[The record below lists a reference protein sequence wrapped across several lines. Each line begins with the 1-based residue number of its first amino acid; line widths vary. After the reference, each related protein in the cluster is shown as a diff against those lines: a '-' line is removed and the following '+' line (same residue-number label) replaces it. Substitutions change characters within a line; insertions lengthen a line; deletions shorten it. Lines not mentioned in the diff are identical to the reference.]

1 MERSFITPS
10 QKKEYNSL
18 NDDNYVDY
26 ESDQSNFLNNEDSD
40 QNNNIYEFSI
50 IPKSNKEEPNYFSEC
65 NDSPAPISPINNNSN
80 NIPNKALEEL
90 NDFSLFQNGN
100 EEDSIDN
107 NMEKQGDFQKED
119 FVNTPSGD
127 NDDIIYHNNLN
138 SKTPNLNNNCIN
150 NIQLETPENNN
161 LSNSSSQNKNKSSI
175 LSSSLNN
182 NTPLNNSLN
191 KKIDENCK
199 TLSGL
204 EKPEEDKTFVTLKKG
219 KTKRGKTKFKLEG
232 IRKKIK
238 SRLHKRL
245 KAYYN
250 KKLKDCGSKMFL
262 DSFPQSFI
270 TNVNVANNKTYLKL
284 TIRTLLTMIFGTRA
298 KDKEKISVNKKLLQ
312 YLDNHPDIRINSGID
327 KFLNS
332 SYKDVIN
339 EYINGDLFLKD
350 IEKLKKENKSKEYI
364 DKYIDIAKH
373 WIEFYENGKILK
385 TPKG

>member
-107 NMEKQGDFQKED
+107 NMEKQG
-119 FVNTPSGD
+119 
-127 NDDIIYHNNLN
+127 
-138 SKTPNLNNNCIN
+138 NNCIN

-270 TNVNVANNKTYLKL
+270 TNVNVANNKTYLNL
-284 TIRTLLTMIFGTRA
+284 TIRNLLTMIFGTRA

-312 YLDNHPDIRINSGID
+312 YLDNHPDIRMNSGID

>member
-1 MERSFITPS
+1 MSLFLFLFLKNTFQIKNRGTIIKIIIKMERSFITPS

-50 IPKSNKEEPNYFSEC
+50 IPKSNKEEPNYISEC

-100 EEDSIDN
+100 EEDSID

-161 LSNSSSQNKNKSSI
+161 LSNSSSQIKNRPSI

-182 NTPLNNSLN
+182 NTPLTHLTKNIFNN
-191 KKIDENCK
+191 
-199 TLSGL
+199 
-204 EKPEEDKTFVTLKKG
+204 
-219 KTKRGKTKFKLEG
+219 
-232 IRKKIK
+232 
-238 SRLHKRL
+238 
-245 KAYYN
+245 
-250 KKLKDCGSKMFL
+250 
-262 DSFPQSFI
+262 
-270 TNVNVANNKTYLKL
+270 
-284 TIRTLLTMIFGTRA
+284 
-298 KDKEKISVNKKLLQ
+298 
-312 YLDNHPDIRINSGID
+312 
-327 KFLNS
+327 
-332 SYKDVIN
+332 
-339 EYINGDLFLKD
+339 
-350 IEKLKKENKSKEYI
+350 
-364 DKYIDIAKH
+364 
-373 WIEFYENGKILK
+373 
-385 TPKG
+385 